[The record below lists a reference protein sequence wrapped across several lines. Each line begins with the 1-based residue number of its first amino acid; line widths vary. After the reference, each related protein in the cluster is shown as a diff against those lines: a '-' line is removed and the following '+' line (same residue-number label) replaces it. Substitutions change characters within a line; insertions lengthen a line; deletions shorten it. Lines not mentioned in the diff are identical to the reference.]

1 MILAMCDFSRILVYP
16 KENPQSKIPWP
27 VKAPCLT
34 QLPDARQGLFDEGSL
49 FEKPSENYRGKPYW
63 QAGAL
68 LSAAGAICCIE
79 QKCKNAK

>member
-49 FEKPSENYRGKPYW
+49 FEKPSENYRGKQGLFLAP
-63 QAGAL
+63 QAQYVV
-68 LSAAGAICCIE
+68 SS
-79 QKCKNAK
+79 KNAKMQNK